1 LLTLVPNGRA
11 ADERAFLPAAL
22 EIIETPASPVGR
34 AIGLLIVLA
43 ALTAVAWACLSQ
55 IDIITTAPGRIVP
68 IGRSKIVQ
76 PFAAGIVQSILVSD
90 GDHVQSGQI
99 LILLD
104 PTSTKA
110 DALRVSQDL
119 IEDELDRSR
128 LEGLRAV
135 LNTNNAPTLL
145 DCPQGATPD
154 ELAAANAQ
162 MQAQAL
168 EQAGKLADLDQ
179 QIAEKRY
186 EAQQAVANIAKVQ
199 TDKPFLEQVAGMRTT
214 LLHDAVGSKLDWL
227 TAEEQLA
234 DTGPEVA
241 LAQAQQ
247 NAALA
252 AVASL
257 ENARAQTQA
266 EYAKGV
272 LSDLEQAEQKI
283 NESSQDLIKAKQQVG
298 LTTLRAP
305 ISGTIQQLNVH
316 TLGGVVSPGQA
327 LLTIVPDNQQI
338 MVEASV
344 KNQDIGFIHVGQEA
358 QVKIGAFDFTRF
370 GAINGTVVSISRDVV
385 DLTPTAPPQSD
396 GYAQGAD
403 QPTQGQADTGNSFNS
418 QPQEPEYVAH
428 IALARTTIMT
438 DAGPA
443 ELQPGMG
450 ITADIKTGRRRIISY
465 LLSPFAHQIDEA
477 GHER

>member
-1 LLTLVPNGRA
+1 V
-11 ADERAFLPAAL
+11 
-22 EIIETPASPVGR
+22 
-34 AIGLLIVLA
+34 IVLA

-55 IDIITTAPGRIVP
+55 INIITTAPGRIVP

-76 PFAAGIVQSILVSD
+76 PFLAGIVQSILVND

-99 LILLD
+99 LIVLD

-110 DALRVSQDL
+110 DALRISEDL
-119 IEDELDRSR
+119 IQDELDQSR

-135 LNTNNAPTLL
+135 MDTSNTPVLI
-145 DCPQGATPD
+145 DCPPGATPD
-154 ELAAANAQ
+154 ERAAANAQ

-168 EQAGKLADLDQ
+168 EQAGKLSDLDQ

-234 DTGPEVA
+234 DTGPEIA
-241 LAQAQQ
+241 LARAQQ
-247 NAALA
+247 SAALA
-252 AVASL
+252 EVASL
-257 ENARAQTQA
+257 ENSRAQTQA
-266 EYAKGV
+266 EYAKGI
-272 LSDLEQAEQKI
+272 LSDLEQADQKI
-283 NESSQDLIKAKQQVG
+283 GESSQDLIKATQQVG
-298 LTTLRAP
+298 LTTLTAP
-305 ISGTIQQLNVH
+305 ISGTVQQLSIH

-327 LLTIVPDNQQI
+327 LLTIVPDNQQ
-338 MVEASV
+338 MVVEASV
-344 KNQDIGFIHVGQEA
+344 KNQDIGFIHIGQEA
-358 QVKIGAFDFTRF
+358 QVKVGAFDFTRF
-370 GAINGTVVSISRDVV
+370 GAIDGTIVSISRDVV
-385 DLTPTAPPQSD
+385 DLTPAAPPESD

-403 QPTQGQADTGNSFNS
+403 QPTQNQADTANNSNS
-418 QPQEPEYVAH
+418 QPQEPEYVVH
-428 IALARTTIMT
+428 IALAKTTIMT

-450 ITADIKTGRRRIISY
+450 VTADIKTGRRAIISY

>member
-1 LLTLVPNGRA
+1 
-11 ADERAFLPAAL
+11 
-22 EIIETPASPVGR
+22 
-34 AIGLLIVLA
+34 
-43 ALTAVAWACLSQ
+43 
-55 IDIITTAPGRIVP
+55 
-68 IGRSKIVQ
+68 
-76 PFAAGIVQSILVSD
+76 
-90 GDHVQSGQI
+90 
-99 LILLD
+99 
-104 PTSTKA
+104 
-110 DALRVSQDL
+110 
-119 IEDELDRSR
+119 
-128 LEGLRAV
+128 
-135 LNTNNAPTLL
+135 
-145 DCPQGATPD
+145 
-154 ELAAANAQ
+154 
-162 MQAQAL
+162 
-168 EQAGKLADLDQ
+168 
-179 QIAEKRY
+179 
-186 EAQQAVANIAKVQ
+186 
-199 TDKPFLEQVAGMRTT
+199 